1 MTEPRKEQKQSEEPS
16 NHIER
21 PLDCSECRKPIAV
34 RYTEVL
40 VGSMSSVCMCAECPH
55 LNKRL
60 FGMPVNTEE
69 GLHGE
74 TGLVCGDCGTSLA
87 NVRMGSL
94 LGCSHCYEIFGDA
107 IIHEL
112 RVAHALPTAFSTIGQ
127 KISAN
132 IHIGRAP
139 GELSEISPTTRLI
152 ALNQALIETLHRED
166 YEQAALLR
174 DQIRTLTEHAEKQP
188 EKDATSEKK
197 DASRE
202 KQGGLS

>member
-1 MTEPRKEQKQSEEPS
+1 MTEPHEEETLKPS
-16 NHIER
+16 NVER
-21 PLDCSECRKPIAV
+21 YLDCSECRKPIAV
-34 RYTEVL
+34 RYTEVV
-40 VGSMSSVCMCAECPH
+40 VGSVTTVCMCAECPH
-55 LNKRL
+55 LHKRL
-60 FGMPVNTEE
+60 FGMPDNSEE

-94 LGCSHCYEIFGDA
+94 LGCSHCYEIFGEA

-112 RVAHALPTAFSTIGQ
+112 HVAHALPSAFSAGQ
-127 KISAN
+127 KIGTN
-132 IHIGRAP
+132 IHVGRAP

-174 DQIRTLTEHAEKQP
+174 DQIRTLTEHPTESKEVP
-188 EKDATSEKK
+188 IDKDATSTPQKDLGEKP
-197 DASRE
+197 
-202 KQGGLS
+202 